1 MLMGGLSH
9 AADQPPVDSSG
20 GGLHA
25 HTVAKGETLY
35 GIGRTLGV
43 PVAVLQQHNGVTDPT
58 AIKPGMRLTV
68 PGTHTVVLGE
78 TLYAIGRRY
87 GVPVNE
93 VLESNG
99 IVDPTTVAVGTLLIL
114 PPGAR
119 LPSPRVTLTDVAVTA
134 RVTTELASAADSSAS
149 TTDMSGNEAVTSQA
163 AAANQIAAGTRLW
176 PVAGSRRD
184 LSGKLSGTVIES
196 TEGASIVSVS
206 SGVVRWA
213 SVSRGYG
220 RVIFVQNPLG
230 YIFGYLG
237 IADSLVAVGD
247 LVAPGTEIARLGR
260 NPHDNAA
267 NLYFLV
273 FKDGNPIDPVEAPRV

>member
-1 MLMGGLSH
+1 MLALGLIAGLAQGVDH
-9 AADQPPVDSSG
+9 PAAGPAGVE
-20 GGLHA
+20 LRA
-25 HTVAKGETLY
+25 HIVAKGETLY
-35 GIGRTLGV
+35 GIARTLGV
-43 PVAVLQQHNGVTDPT
+43 PLAVLQRHNGVTDPT
-58 AIKPGMRLTV
+58 TIKPGMRLAV
-68 PGTHTVVLGE
+68 PGTHTVAAGE

-87 GVPVNE
+87 GVAVDA

-99 IVDPTTVAVGTLLIL
+99 IVNPTTIAVGTLLIL

-119 LPSPRVTLTDVAVTA
+119 QTAPSAQATEAQTAAQADEPESSAVT
-134 RVTTELASAADSSAS
+134 VQSDSVAS
-149 TTDMSGNEAVTSQA
+149 TATATEA
-163 AAANQIAAGTRLW
+163 AAGTRLW
-176 PVAGSRRD
+176 PVAGPRRD
-184 LSGKLSGTVIES
+184 LSGKLTGTVIES
-196 TEGASIVSVS
+196 TEGAPIVSVS

-213 SVSRGYG
+213 SASRGYG

-247 LVAPGTEIARLGR
+247 RVAPGTEIARLGR

-273 FKDGNPIDPVEAPRV
+273 FKDGSPIDPVDAPRV